1 MYTNCIYFS
10 KFQKDIDSHIYS
22 PSNRDCYEQQA
33 LKHTVI
39 EMNSESSDDGV
50 EAKQQRNLDVAT
62 TASLDLVALN
72 NKVKESHKSRY
83 CAYCHVPG
91 VVNCKIKGGFLR
103 L

>member
-1 MYTNCIYFS
+1 MLGSLKRFNVYKTAFIFHS
-10 KFQKDIDSHIYS
+10 FKKTLTLHIYS

-39 EMNSESSDDGV
+39 EMNSESSDDEV

-72 NKVKESHKSRY
+72 NKVKESH
-83 CAYCHVPG
+83 
-91 VVNCKIKGGFLR
+91 
-103 L
+103 

>member
-1 MYTNCIYFS
+1 MTL
-10 KFQKDIDSHIYS
+10 HIYS

-39 EMNSESSDDGV
+39 EMNSESSDDEV

-72 NKVKESHKSRY
+72 NKVKNHTNHAMVHIAM
-83 CAYCHVPG
+83 CLVW
-91 VVNCKIKGGFLR
+91 
-103 L
+103 